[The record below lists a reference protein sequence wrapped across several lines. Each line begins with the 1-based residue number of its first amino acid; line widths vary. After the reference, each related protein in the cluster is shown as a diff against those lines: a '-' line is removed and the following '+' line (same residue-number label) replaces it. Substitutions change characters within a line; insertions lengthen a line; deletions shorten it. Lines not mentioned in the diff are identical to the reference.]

1 MTSFARRPGSALMTG
16 SPASVFFLA
25 DLSNST
31 HPCYSTMTELL
42 FKELTSR
49 IIRAYYNVYNGTG
62 RNYSEFVYERALRRD
77 LQDDGIVCPRQMEHR
92 IRYKEWFVGI
102 QILDLL
108 PFEEVIVEIKVAA
121 RLTALHKA
129 QTFSYLRAFGKRIGL
144 LFNFGSPAPEFE
156 RIYFEP
162 RPSTTSPDSI
172 SKTATELPPG
182 LIAPDLA
189 YEIIGGLYEVHT
201 VLGPGFIHRIYANAS
216 FRELQARGLPVQA
229 QKEMQVIYRGEP
241 IAGIKFAH
249 LRVGSGVLVFPVAVS
264 DLSNISYNNLK
275 AWMRVE
281 GIPLGIV
288 ANFHDLALKPVILK
302 A

>member
-1 MTSFARRPGSALMTG
+1 MI
-16 SPASVFFLA
+16 
-25 DLSNST
+25 D
-31 HPCYSTMTELL
+31 LL

-62 RNYSEFVYERALRRD
+62 RNYPEFVYERALRRD
-77 LQDDGIVCPRQMEHR
+77 LQDDGITCPRQLEHR
-92 IRYKEWFVGI
+92 VRYKEWFVGI

-108 PFEEVIVEIKVAA
+108 PFEEIIVEIKVAA

-144 LFNFGSPAPEFE
+144 LFNFGSPTPEFE

-162 RPSTTSPDSI
+162 RPSATSPDAI
-172 SKTATELPPG
+172 SQTATELPPG

-249 LRVGSGVLVFPVAVS
+249 LRVGSEVLVFPVAVY
-264 DLSNISYNNLK
+264 DLSDISYNNLK

-281 GIPLGIV
+281 GVPLGIV
-288 ANFHDLALKPVILK
+288 ANFHDLVLKPVILK

>member
-1 MTSFARRPGSALMTG
+1 MT
-16 SPASVFFLA
+16 
-25 DLSNST
+25 N
-31 HPCYSTMTELL
+31 LL
-42 FKELTSR
+42 FKELTGR

-62 RNYSEFVYERALRRD
+62 RNYPEFVYERALRFE
-77 LQDDGIVCPRQMEHR
+77 LQEDGITCPQQLEHR
-92 IRYKEWFVGI
+92 VFYKEWLVGV

-108 PFEEVIVEIKVAA
+108 PFEEVIVELKVAA
-121 RLTALHKA
+121 QLTALHKA
-129 QTFSYLRAFGKRIGL
+129 QTFSYLRSFGKRIGL

-162 RPSTTSPDSI
+162 RPSAVSPGDIPKTT
-172 SKTATELPPG
+172 AELPPG
-182 LIAPDLA
+182 LVAPDLA
-189 YEIIGGLYEVHT
+189 YQIIGGLYEVHT

-216 FRELQARGLPVQA
+216 FRELQSRGLPVQA
-229 QKEMQVIYRGEP
+229 QKEMQVIYRRQS

-249 LRVGSGVLVFPVAVS
+249 LKVGSEVLVFPVAVS
-264 DLSNISYNNLK
+264 DINAVSYNNLK